1 MSNRGRAVCA
11 AILFFV
17 FTPMLRAQ
25 IHLLRPVP
33 EMLGDVE
40 HTQLAAEHSQLMNG
54 AISLCDRY
62 SQYKLRCERNNPTT
76 PPPADCTE
84 TLSQI
89 SSVLDEYNRRA
100 DTYNDNVVSKL
111 RERVQELG
119 KNIGSDQ
126 QAIRNLGIHHDAA
139 EFDSWT
145 EWLKT
150 EDKQRQKQVDE
161 AFRAAAKAAAVSTV
175 ERAIRAGVNTAA
187 TLTPERADELVRKLE
202 GLGVSDP
209 LFLAAI
215 KRFGAVTNKEQKAKA
230 GLELLNRLKRAKGVW
245 DLHDLGDDQES
256 ATWKAGSD
264 LMEIFFPDPEMRLTG
279 KLSLN
284 LVRAVF
290 YNVNEAWIDFPVFQS
305 KMKSLEKL
313 TDQHFNELKALST
326 RLQKHVE
333 AKNNAAAELANIDQ
347 KTPDGGCG
355 REVAENSSRERP
367 VRLGRSD
374 IPWPTN

>member
-1 MSNRGRAVCA
+1 MSNRGRVICA
-11 AILFFV
+11 AILLFV
-17 FTPMLRAQ
+17 FAPMLRAQ
-25 IHLLRPVP
+25 IHLLRPLP
-33 EMLGDVE
+33 ETLGDME
-40 HTQLAAEHSQLMNG
+40 RTQLAAEHSQLIDG
-54 AISLCDRY
+54 ATSLCQRY
-62 SQYKLRCERNNPTT
+62 SQYKQRCERSNPTT
-76 PPPADCTE
+76 PPPADCAE

-89 SSVLDEYNRRA
+89 TGVLDDYNRRA
-100 DTYNDNVVSKL
+100 DTYNDAVVTKL
-111 RERVQELG
+111 RERDEELR
-119 KNIGSDQ
+119 KSISSDQ

-145 EWLKT
+145 EWLKD
-150 EDKQRQKQVDE
+150 EDKQRQKQADE
-161 AFRAAAKAAAVSTV
+161 AFRAAAKAAAVSTI

-187 TLTPERADELVRKLE
+187 TLTPQRADELVRKLE

-215 KRFGAVTNKEQKAKA
+215 KRFGAVTDKEQKAKA
-230 GLELLNRLKRAKGVW
+230 GLELLNRLKRVKGVW

-256 ATWKAGSD
+256 ATWQAGSD
-264 LMEIFFPDPEMRLTG
+264 LMQIFLPDPEMRLTG

-333 AKNNAAAELANIDQ
+333 AKKKVAAELANIEQ

-355 REVAENSSRERP
+355 REVSETTGSEIAVP
-367 VRLGRSD
+367 LGRFATA
-374 IPWPTN
+374 WTTN